1 MQQLEDGW
9 PGALPRPIYLF
20 ADGGRLEELT
30 AATATNT
37 SLRQRVLGTAPG
49 KKTANYAN
57 WATAFNG
64 FHGHAPLT
72 YADTAYD
79 SAYLLAFAVAWLGHQ
94 PITGAGLAEGLAQ
107 TIGGPKIVPG
117 VNGLADGYNELQAGN
132 PIDYDGISGP
142 LDFDLATGEAPADI
156 DIWCVQPGGGG
167 FVASGQFY
175 DAVQEVVVGTRNQ
188 CESALND

>member
-1 MQQLEDGW
+1 MLAVAFCEPADTSPVMVPVPWYVRPDAKVIAIGTNESITKVMQQLEDGW

-30 AATATNT
+30 TATSSNT

-49 KKTANYAN
+49 RKTANYAN

-79 SAYLLAFAVAWLGHQ
+79 SAYLLAFAVAWLKLFAEFFTLDRRRG
-94 PITGAGLAEGLAQ
+94 PARGLRRAGVVFERIRGKTHATHL
-107 TIGGPKIVPG
+107 
-117 VNGLADGYNELQAGN
+117 N
-132 PIDYDGISGP
+132 P
-142 LDFDLATGEAPADI
+142 
-156 DIWCVQPGGGG
+156 
-167 FVASGQFY
+167 
-175 DAVQEVVVGTRNQ
+175 
-188 CESALND
+188 